1 MKRYL
6 WLIALC
12 AMVGAA
18 SADLIY
24 NPGEGGGATELD
36 GLSDVADLSGA
47 ASGEVF
53 EYNGTKW
60 TNATASAGGGDTFPA
75 WTDYSKNAISTTVVL
90 TTSTWTDL
98 ALVKPLGGD
107 STIFNAD
114 GSFTFSGTGV
124 FDVVSTA
131 YFTSIGSLYS
141 ASLGLEVN
149 GDSANRIRGFLYKSQ
164 AATGLNMSG
173 TAFMGYNTNAT
184 NKWRIV
190 VWSNSSAANVITS
203 DELTHT
209 SIRRWKNAGE

>member
-1 MKRYL
+1 MPILEDSNGIPLSQGTATTGDQIVNYQTATN
-6 WLIALC
+6 LIAL
-12 AMVGAA
+12 
-18 SADLIY
+18 
-24 NPGEGGGATELD
+24 
-36 GLSDVADLSGA
+36 LSP
-47 ASGEVF
+47 
-53 EYNGTKW
+53 
-60 TNATASAGGGDTFPA
+60 AGGGDTFPA
-75 WTDYSKNAISTTVVL
+75 WTDYSKNAISTTVSL

-131 YFTSIGSLYS
+131 YFTAIDDTKS
-141 ASLGLEVN
+141 ASLGLELN
-149 GDSANRIRGFLYKSQ
+149 GDSATRIRGFLYRSQ
-164 AATGLNMSG
+164 AAAGLNMSG